1 MFKEAADNMQRKSE
15 TGWVWG
21 TQYKIPD
28 KLKPLNVEVSIL
40 GLGGAGQLI
49 NH

>member
-1 MFKEAADNMQRKSE
+1 MFKETADNIQRKSE
-15 TGWVWG
+15 TAWIGVV
-21 TQYKIPD
+21 YKIPD